1 MIVYDSVDSITY
13 VFSGAVPP
21 PQSLGWPL
29 MAECYL

>member
-1 MIVYDSVDSITY
+1 MIVVGIVTY

-21 PQSLGWPL
+21 PQSLCWPL